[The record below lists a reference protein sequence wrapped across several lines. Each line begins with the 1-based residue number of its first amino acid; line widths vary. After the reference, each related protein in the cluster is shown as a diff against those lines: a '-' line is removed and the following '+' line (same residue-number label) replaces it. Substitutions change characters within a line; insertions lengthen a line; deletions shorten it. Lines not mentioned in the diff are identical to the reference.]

1 MENQNQAEDFDRSV
15 SRTSGDMFPVNGHLN
30 GSDTKQKSPEPQKA
44 PSAPARIPPVAP
56 LEQKVPVPTQSVPFE
71 PQNPPPLAAKVPPV
85 VTSELERQPLATHS
99 VAVSKVCD
107 GEARKLQSASS
118 SVISAELHM
127 LPSVPSSAISAQHE
141 KPASAA
147 TIVTA
152 TELERPQPVTQ
163 KPESSKVING
173 VAVKPAEGIKNGHA
187 VGAGKDVEDDD
198 SDVIIM
204 KSPDAISSS
213 SEEVVAEG
221 KTTGAAT
228 DEAQRA
234 GKPLSFESQFME
246 NRSFETKANTAA
258 DIKDFQKKQERK
270 EADRKEDLKNID
282 GKILSGKEGKD
293 KEDKEEE
300 SPKKE
305 QSKDEEMMRTA
316 AEVSWKKEPEKIV
329 EKNEKPESKQME
341 NETAMKKESLNAA
354 LDVSWQAAGMSD
366 DKPTDKRE
374 EEEETCKNTAQGIKE
389 IQITSEESVKKE
401 ADKGNNKREVVCSN
415 KELPLKEQ
423 KDNLPENAAKINEK
437 ELLKIAEKEV
447 KINEGFEKKEAK
459 SGISSNLRESDTVRT
474 GDSSSVDAEVIKNG
488 PSQLKDESK
497 DEKLGES
504 YKKLVEETKKESP
517 KKEEGKQTERRE
529 EALTNEIETETL
541 NKSSKEK
548 VEETVKGWPKKE
560 GREIEK
566 LEDSSKKAVEEIK
579 DSPKKENK
587 NEIERIENSFRASSE
602 GSKREL
608 PKEKAETLIV
618 KEEQLL
624 KHGEEIQEKKEEIEI
639 VKKAEFLKEETKS
652 YVEEKVSTKETEK
665 RQPEEKESEKKVP
678 MKDAASPYSVKG
690 EILRP
695 GSVSPA
701 PVKSTT
707 PKKSKSTTE
716 SEPTTSKKTTSTPEP
731 PTSAP
736 KDLTAKTTPGTEG
749 EKSPRTKTPKDL
761 GESKPKRRFVKKRDS
776 QSQDEVAKRQGND
789 TAASITIKK
798 DLLVCRN
805 S

>member
-1 MENQNQAEDFDRSV
+1 MGVETSNLQQQGYLNNNEQKSLDAERKQNILSFAKTRINSMEHQNQAEGFDRSV

-30 GSDTKQKSPEPQKA
+30 GSDTQQKTPEPQKA

-99 VAVSKVCD
+99 VAVSKVGD
-107 GEARKLQSASS
+107 GEAHKVQSASS
-118 SVISAELHM
+118 SVISAELQM

-173 VAVKPAEGIKNGHA
+173 VAVKPVEGIKNGHA
-187 VGAGKDVEDDD
+187 VGAGKDEEDDD

-204 KSPDAISSS
+204 KSRDAIFSS
-213 SEEVVAEG
+213 SEELVVEG

-228 DEAQRA
+228 DEAQREA
-234 GKPLSFESQFME
+234 KPLSFESQLTE
-246 NRSFETKANTAA
+246 NRSFETKADTAA
-258 DIKDFQKKQERK
+258 DIKDFQKKQELK

-282 GKILSGKEGKD
+282 GKIISGKEGKD
-293 KEDKEEE
+293 KEDKQEE

-316 AEVSWKKEPEKIV
+316 ADVSWKKEPEKIV
-329 EKNEKPESKQME
+329 EKNEKPESKQTE
-341 NETAMKKESLNAA
+341 NETAMKKESLN
-354 LDVSWQAAGMSD
+354 AAGMSD

-374 EEEETCKNTAQGIKE
+374 EETCKNTAQGMKE

-401 ADKGNNKREVVCSN
+401 ADKGGNKREAVCSN
-415 KELPLKEQ
+415 NELPLKEQ

-474 GDSSSVDAEVIKNG
+474 GGSSSVDAEVIKNG

-504 YKKLVEETKKESP
+504 YKKLVEETKKESL

-541 NKSSKEK
+541 KKSPKEK

-579 DSPKKENK
+579 DCPKKENK
-587 NEIERIENSFRASSE
+587 NEIDLRKEVNENYQ
-602 GSKREL
+602 K
-608 PKEKAETLIV
+608 
-618 KEEQLL
+618 
-624 KHGEEIQEKKEEIEI
+624 
-639 VKKAEFLKEETKS
+639 
-652 YVEEKVSTKETEK
+652 
-665 RQPEEKESEKKVP
+665 
-678 MKDAASPYSVKG
+678 
-690 EILRP
+690 
-695 GSVSPA
+695 
-701 PVKSTT
+701 
-707 PKKSKSTTE
+707 
-716 SEPTTSKKTTSTPEP
+716 
-731 PTSAP
+731 
-736 KDLTAKTTPGTEG
+736 
-749 EKSPRTKTPKDL
+749 
-761 GESKPKRRFVKKRDS
+761 KKR
-776 QSQDEVAKRQGND
+776 K
-789 TAASITIKK
+789 
-798 DLLVCRN
+798 L
-805 S
+805 